1 MLGVG
6 WGAKNVPQNNWTNF
20 LAISDH
26 FPRKSFFVNFFLNPP
41 SPPTHT
47 HPPETRD
54 AWMTMASK
62 VGKRG
67 GEEGGGE
74 GKDVTI
80 AGPTNKRINKQGKIE
95 LLSQLTMEG

>member
-1 MLGVG
+1 MMTGVTG
-6 WGAKNVPQNNWTNF
+6 VMGLTEV
-20 LAISDH
+20 
-26 FPRKSFFVNFFLNPP
+26 
-41 SPPTHT
+41 
-47 HPPETRD
+47 TRD

-62 VGKRG
+62 VGERG

-80 AGPTNKRINKQGKIE
+80 AGPTNKRIKKQGKIE